1 MNRSVAG
8 TLVTFALTLFVLGPA
23 TVLGATTASEQLAV
37 TLLTADDLPAGM
49 APSGVG
55 DASTFNTDSTN
66 LVTNGGTGVVEQ
78 TWEAAA
84 QDPVYRVFDFRFQ
97 LPTAEA
103 AQTYLVAAEPV
114 LSEAA
119 SGLVPVADDIEIG
132 DGYRHYARQAVS
144 NGQTLE
150 LHNIL
155 FRVGPV
161 VAKVFVG
168 GYGTTTDD
176 VLAIAK
182 AAYGRISVAA
192 PPVAVAAPTPAA
204 TTAGPASSTGVSQW
218 AVAATA
224 STEYGSTGW
233 SAQQATGSPDVTAY
247 ADDQLAWTPE
257 LEDGTIEWLDLR
269 YEQAVVPTAVSIH
282 ESFSPGFVT
291 KVEAFDTAAATWIT
305 LWEGADPTPTGGPGI
320 FTPALAKIDLAV
332 DRIRVTID
340 TDVPDW
346 NQIDAVELVG
356 APPGR

>member
-1 MNRSVAG
+1 MKRGVAG
-8 TLVTFALTLFVLGPA
+8 TLVTLALTLIVLGPA
-23 TVLGATTASEQLAV
+23 IALAAAPASEQLAG
-37 TLLTADDLPAGM
+37 TLLTAEDLPAGM

-55 DASTFNTDSTN
+55 DASTFSTDSAN
-66 LVTNGGTGVVEQ
+66 LEANGGTDVVEQ

-97 LPTAEA
+97 LPTPEA
-103 AQTYLVAAEPV
+103 AQTYLDAAEPV

-119 SGLVPVADDIEIG
+119 SGLTPVADDIEIG

-155 FRVGPV
+155 FRVGPI

-168 GYGTTTDD
+168 GYGTTSDD

-182 AAYGRISVAA
+182 AAHDRIAAAA
-192 PPVAVAAPTPAA
+192 PPVAVPAPTLEPTPDGSA
-204 TTAGPASSTGVSQW
+204 PSSGINQW

-224 STEYGSTGW
+224 STEFGSSGW
-233 SAQQATGSPDVTAY
+233 SAQQATGSPDVTSY
-247 ADDQLAWTPE
+247 ADDQLAWTPK
-257 LEDGTIEWLDLR
+257 LQDGTTEWLDLR

-282 ESFSPGFVT
+282 ESFNPGFVT
-291 KVEAFDTAAATWIT
+291 KVEAFDTAAATWVT
-305 LWEGADPTPTGGPGI
+305 LWQGTDPTPSGDVGT
-320 FTPALAKIDLAV
+320 FTPALATTDVAV

-346 NQIDAVELVG
+346 NEIDAVELVG
-356 APPGR
+356 TPPD